1 MIENAALM
9 RAAGGDRRDERSR
22 PAAGND
28 EQESTPSGE
37 ENAREENARLER
49 RLRREMAEHETTRRK
64 LAATER
70 ALAALRRDVERRV
83 GQRTQELGAAVQRY
97 DTALRGSHIS
107 IFTQDRELRYTSVGK
122 SLFGRDSGDI
132 LGRTDD
138 EILPR
143 ASADMLTAVKR
154 EVLAR
159 GQAAD
164 AEVRVESDAGEC
176 WYDLHIEPLRDV
188 GGGIVGLT
196 CAAVE
201 ITARKQDEEHLR
213 LLMRELTH
221 RSKNL
226 LAVVQAM
233 ARQTAGQGGTIANF
247 LERFGARL
255 QALSRAHDLL
265 VRESWHG
272 ASLHELIRA
281 QLGHYLDRDNPQ
293 ISIAGPET
301 HLRPEAAQ
309 SLGLAL
315 HELATNAAKHGAL
328 SRARGR
334 VAVEWRLN
342 RDERGGRLEI
352 VWKESKGPKVGAP
365 RRRGFGSM
373 VIEHNL
379 TRALDAEVE
388 LDFSPEGLRCRI
400 AVPAS
405 HFSAGSGGNV
415 SAARGVDAATGR
427 DRRNMLTGPSKA

>member
-1 MIENAALM
+1 ME
-9 RAAGGDRRDERSR
+9 
-22 PAAGND
+22 
-28 EQESTPSGE
+28 
-37 ENAREENARLER
+37 ARLAKQGRDLASARAMLER
-49 RLRREMAEHETTRRK
+49 Y
-64 LAATER
+64 
-70 ALAALRRDVERRV
+70 
-83 GQRTQELGAAVQRY
+83 Q
-97 DTALRGSHIS
+97 TALRGSS
-107 IFTQDRELRYTSVGK
+107 VTVWSQDERMRYTAISNP
-122 SLFGRDSGDI
+122 LFGRAVEDIIGCVDEEVLPPNGRAALIALKRGVLESGEPVTREVALGTEGRLHWFDLHVEAMRGEDGDI
-132 LGRTDD
+132 
-138 EILPR
+138 I
-143 ASADMLTAVKR
+143 
-154 EVLAR
+154 
-159 GQAAD
+159 
-164 AEVRVESDAGEC
+164 
-176 WYDLHIEPLRDV
+176 
-188 GGGIVGLT
+188 GLT
-196 CAAVE
+196 CAAID
-201 ITARKQDEEHLR
+201 ITQRKEGEAHLR
-213 LLMRELTH
+213 LLLRELTH